1 MKTAIVTGAGTGLGA
16 ELAKLY
22 AKEGFFVYL
31 IGRTKSSLDTVCE
44 EIKTENTGSAAAVSL
59 DIRDMTAIENFVKSI
74 PQDHDVTLLINNAG
88 AGRFGPFLESKEE
101 DLTLLFET
109 NTFGTIY
116 MTKAILPIMQK
127 NNKGTILNI
136 ISTAGLRGKKNESLY
151 AASKFA
157 VRGFTESLKKEL
169 EETDLRIIPAYMGG
183 MDTPFWD
190 TNDHISDKSRLRSPS
205 EVAQLIY
212 EQSQVTDEIVI
223 ESKK

>member
-16 ELAKLY
+16 ELAKLF
-22 AKEGFFVYL
+22 AKDGFFVYL
-31 IGRTKSSLDTVCE
+31 LGRTQTNLETVCE
-44 EIKTENTGSAAAVSL
+44 EIKAKNGGSAAAVSL
-59 DIRDMTAIENFVKSI
+59 DIRDLSAIERFVQSI
-74 PQDHDVTLLINNAG
+74 PSDHEISFLINNAG
-88 AGRFGPFLESKEE
+88 AGRFGPFLELTEK

-109 NTFGTIY
+109 NVFGTIF
-116 MTKAILPIMQK
+116 MTKGILPFMQK
-127 NNKGTILNI
+127 SNKGTILNI

-169 EETDLRIIPAYMGG
+169 EDTAIRIVPAYMGG

-190 TNDHISDKSRLRSPS
+190 STDHILNKSRLRSPK

-212 EQSQVTDEIVI
+212 EQSQIHDEIII

>member
-16 ELAKLY
+16 ELAKFF
-22 AKEGFFVYL
+22 AKDGFFVYL
-31 IGRTKSSLDTVCE
+31 LGRTQTNLETVCE
-44 EIKTENTGSAAAVSL
+44 EIKAVNGGAAAAVSL
-59 DIRDMTAIENFVKSI
+59 DIRDLSAIERFVQSI
-74 PQDHDVTLLINNAG
+74 PSDHEISLLINNAG
-88 AGRFGPFLESKEE
+88 AGRFGPFLELTEK

-109 NTFGTIY
+109 NAYGTIF
-116 MTKAILPIMQK
+116 MTKAILPSMQK
-127 NNKGTILNI
+127 SNKGTILNI

-169 EETDLRIIPAYMGG
+169 EDTAIRIVPAYMGG

-190 TNDHISDKSRLRSPS
+190 STDHISNKSRLRSPK

-212 EQSQVTDEIVI
+212 EQSQIHDEIII